1 MIISN
6 NYKLNVDGKTFSIGG
21 KVWANEASDYAGLIG
36 HVTEIR
42 TGDDKETENEGPE
55 ICCCFDVPER
65 EAVVRKIEA
74 RFSELYQ
81 MPKRIED
88 LALDNVVMAPEM
100 LEPVAETLPD
110 NVETQYTLSLYSD
123 GIGVSCITVLGASTD
138 FSVLLR
144 IMLDDVDSYDIPV
157 VFSYCDESE
166 AGTHYVFET
175 DDMTADYLYLDY
187 IISVVPVYA
196 SEEGVCL
203 V

>member
-6 NYKLNVDGKTFSIGG
+6 NYKLNIDDKIFSIGG

-36 HVTEIR
+36 RVTEIR
-42 TGDDKETENEGPE
+42 TDDKETENEGPE
-55 ICCCFDVPER
+55 ICCSFNVPEHD
-65 EAVVRKIEA
+65 AVVRKIEA

-81 MPKRIED
+81 TPKRIED
-88 LALDNVVMAPEM
+88 LTLDNVIMAPKM
-100 LEPVAETLPD
+100 LEPIAKTLPD
-110 NVETQYTLSLYSD
+110 NVEAQYTLSLYRD

-144 IMLDDVDSYDIPV
+144 MMLDDVESYDIPV
-157 VFSYCDESE
+157 AFSYSDESE
-166 AGTHYVFET
+166 AGIHYVFET
-175 DDMTADYLYLDY
+175 DDMTTDHLYLDY
-187 IISVVPVYA
+187 IISVVPVYL